1 MKTIMI
7 KNKTKAVKLLTIL
20 VDEISLIDYSNI
32 LSALCKQFFIFILI
46 RRATYEKLS
55 WFALILWMTWS
66 S

>member
-1 MKTIMI
+1 MI

-55 WFALILWMTWS
+55 
-66 S
+66 